1 MDYATL
7 LQGLQSWTET
17 FSAEYIAE
25 LPQIVRR
32 AEDMIY
38 QSVQLPALRKHA
50 TLTAT
55 LQTRL
60 LAAPADFLSLSSLAV
75 VDATGLIWP
84 LLQKD
89 VSFIM
94 EAFPDPTAYGLPR
107 VYALYD
113 RETLLLGPTP
123 SSAFGVDVHY
133 FYKPESIVTA
143 ANTWLGDNTESVLFY
158 GCLVEA
164 YTYLKGDTELQAR
177 YRARYDEA
185 LSRLKDLGEG
195 KLKRDDFR
203 VERPR
208 S

>member
-1 MDYATL
+1 MNYATL

-17 FSAEYIAE
+17 FSTEYIAE

-38 QSVQLPALRKHA
+38 QSVQIPALRKNA
-50 TLTAT
+50 NLITT
-55 LQTRL
+55 LQSRL
-60 LAAPADFLSLSSLAV
+60 FAAPADFLSLSSLAV
-75 VDATGLIWP
+75 IDDFGLTRP

-94 EAFPDPTAYGLPR
+94 EAYPDPLAFGLPR
-107 VYALYD
+107 FYALYD
-113 RETLLLGPTP
+113 KQTLLLGPTP
-123 SSAFGVDVHY
+123 SVIRSVDVHY

-143 ANTWLGDNTESVLFY
+143 ANSWLGDNTESVLFY

-164 YTYLKGDTELQAR
+164 YTYLKGETELQAR

-185 LSRLKDLGEG
+185 LSRLKDLGEA

>member
-1 MDYATL
+1 MNYATL

-17 FSAEYIAE
+17 FSVEYIAE

-38 QSVQLPALRKHA
+38 QSVQIPALRKHT
-50 TLTAT
+50 TLTTT

-75 VDATGLIWP
+75 INAGITRP
-84 LLQKD
+84 LLPKD

-94 EAFPDPTAYGLPR
+94 EAFPDPTVYGTPR

-113 RETLLLGPTP
+113 KATLLFGPTP

-143 ANTWLGDNTESVLFY
+143 ANSWLGDNTESVLFY

>member
-7 LQGLQSWTET
+7 LQDLQSWTEN

-38 QSVQLPALRKHA
+38 QSVQIPALRKNT

-60 LAAPADFLSLSSLAV
+60 LTAPADFLSLSSLAV
-75 VDATGLIWP
+75 VDANGLTWP

-89 VSFIM
+89 VSFIL

-107 VYALYD
+107 FYALYD
-113 RETLLLGPTP
+113 KETLLLGPTP
-123 SSAFGVDVHY
+123 GSAFGVDVHY
-133 FYKPESIVTA
+133 FYKPESIVSA
-143 ANTWLGDNTESVLFY
+143 ANSWLGDNTETVLFY

>member
-1 MDYATL
+1 MNYATL
-7 LQGLQSWTET
+7 LQDLQSWTEN

-38 QSVQLPALRKHA
+38 QSVQIPALRKHT
-50 TLTAT
+50 TLTTT
-55 LQTRL
+55 LQVRL
-60 LAAPADFLSLSSLAV
+60 LTAPADFLSLSSLAV
-75 VDATGLIWP
+75 IDATSRTHY
-84 LLQKD
+84 LLPKD
-89 VSFIM
+89 VSFIG
-94 EAFPDPTAYGLPR
+94 EAYPDPTAYGLPR
-107 VYALYD
+107 FYALYD
-113 RETLLLGPTP
+113 KATLLLGPTP

-133 FYKPESIVTA
+133 FYKPETIVTA
-143 ANTWLGDNTESVLFY
+143 ANSWLGDNTESVLFY

-195 KLKRDDFR
+195 RLKRDDFR

>member
-7 LQGLQSWTET
+7 LQDLQSWTEN
-17 FSAEYIAE
+17 FSPEYIAE

-38 QSVQLPALRKHA
+38 QSVQIPALRKNT

-60 LAAPADFLSLSSLAV
+60 LTAPADFLSLSSLAV
-75 VDATGLIWP
+75 VDANGLTWP

-89 VSFIM
+89 VSFIL

-107 VYALYD
+107 FYALYD
-113 RETLLLGPTP
+113 KETLLLGPTP
-123 SSAFGVDVHY
+123 GSAFGVDVHY
-133 FYKPESIVTA
+133 FYKPESIVSA
-143 ANTWLGDNTESVLFY
+143 ANSWLGDNTETVLFY